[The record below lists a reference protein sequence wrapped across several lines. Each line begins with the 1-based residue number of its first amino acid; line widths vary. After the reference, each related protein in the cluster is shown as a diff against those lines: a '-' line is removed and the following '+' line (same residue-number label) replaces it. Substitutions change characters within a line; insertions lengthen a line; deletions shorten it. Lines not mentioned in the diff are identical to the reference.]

1 MIVII
6 TGTAQS
12 SAKKKKKKKTAWGG
26 GGGGG
31 GEGFVYDIDTCMAP
45 CIQIPRAGHWDPTG
59 LMYTS
64 FVIMHSY
71 MCHT

>member
-12 SAKKKKKKKTAWGG
+12 SAKKNGCGG
-26 GGGGG
+26 RG
-31 GEGFVYDIDTCMAP
+31 GEGFVYGINTCMAP
-45 CIQIPRAGHWDPTG
+45 CIQIPRAGHWDPTD
-59 LMYTS
+59 LMYRS
-64 FVIMHSY
+64 FPIMHSY

>member
-12 SAKKKKKKKTAWGG
+12 SAKKKKKKLV
-26 GGGGG
+26 GG
-31 GEGFVYDIDTCMAP
+31 GEGFVYGINTCMAP
-45 CIQIPRAGHWDPTG
+45 CIQIPRAGHWDPTD

-64 FVIMHSY
+64 FAIMHSY
-71 MCHT
+71 MCRT

>member
-12 SAKKKKKKKTAWGG
+12 SAKKKKKTGW
-26 GGGGG
+26 G
-31 GEGFVYDIDTCMAP
+31 GEGFVYGINTCMAP
-45 CIQIPRAGHWDPTG
+45 CIQIPRAGHWDPTD

-64 FVIMHSY
+64 FAIMHSY
-71 MCHT
+71 MCRT

>member
-12 SAKKKKKKKTAWGG
+12 SAKKKWLGGG

-31 GEGFVYDIDTCMAP
+31 GEGFVYGINTCMAP
-45 CIQIPRAGHWDPTG
+45 CIQIPRAGHWDPTD

-64 FVIMHSY
+64 FPIMHSY